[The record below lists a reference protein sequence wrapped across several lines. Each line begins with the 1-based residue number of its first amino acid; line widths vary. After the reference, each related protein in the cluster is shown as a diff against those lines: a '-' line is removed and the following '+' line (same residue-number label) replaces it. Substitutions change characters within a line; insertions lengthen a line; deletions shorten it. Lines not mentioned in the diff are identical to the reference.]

1 MRLWS
6 SIALALLACGATAAV
21 PSAGG
26 PHPWPDAG
34 GRPLEERLAPPEGCG
49 RVPAAPGSFA
59 AWLRRLP
66 LRPGRPPVHLFDGR
80 LKGNQ
85 EAHEAVVAIDVGR
98 RDLQQ
103 CADAVIR
110 LRAEWLWSQG
120 REDAIAFRFT
130 SGDLARWTAWRAGE
144 RPRVEGSR
152 VRWVPGAA
160 TDGSYQSFCRYL
172 DLVFTYAGS
181 ASLARELVPV
191 SEPARVEGGDVF
203 IQGGHP
209 GHAVL
214 VVDVAERGDGRR
226 VFLLAQSY
234 MPAQEIH
241 VLRNPAAGGSPWYAA
256 AGTGELVTPEWVFR
270 TSDLR
275 RFEAPACDGPP

>member
-1 MRLWS
+1 M
-6 SIALALLACGATAAV
+6 
-21 PSAGG
+21 
-26 PHPWPDAG
+26 
-34 GRPLEERLAPPEGCG
+34 
-49 RVPAAPGSFA
+49 
-59 AWLRRLP
+59 
-66 LRPGRPPVHLFDGR
+66 HLFDGR
-80 LKGNQ
+80 LKGTQ

-120 REDAIAFRFT
+120 CEDAIAFRFT
-130 SGDLARWTAWRAGE
+130 RGDLARWTAWRAGE

-160 TDGSYQSFCRYL
+160 TDGSYQSFRRYL

-191 SEPARVEGGDVF
+191 SETARVEGGDVF
-203 IQGGHP
+203 IQGGYP

-214 VVDVAERGDGRR
+214 VVDVAEREDGRR

-241 VLRNPAAGGSPWYAA
+241 VLRNPAHAGSPWYDAA
-256 AGTGELVTPEWVFR
+256 RAGELVTPEWVFR
-270 TSDLR
+270 YSDLR
-275 RFEAPACDGPP
+275 RFGAPACDGPP

>member
-1 MRLWS
+1 MLVLGVTVS
-6 SIALALLACGATAAV
+6 AQ
-21 PSAGG
+21 PAGG
-26 PHPWPDAG
+26 LHPWPDAAG
-34 GRPLEERLAPPEGCG
+34 VPLEERFTPPEGCA
-49 RVPAAPGSFA
+49 RIPAQPGSFA

-103 CADAVIR
+103 CADAMIR
-110 LRAEWLWSQG
+110 LRAEWLWARG
-120 REDAIAFRFT
+120 CEDAIAFRFT
-130 SGDLARWTAWRAGE
+130 SGDLARWATWKAGQ
-144 RPRVEGSR
+144 RPRVDGSQ
-152 VRWVPGAA
+152 VSWVPGSAA
-160 TDGSYQSFCRYL
+160 DGSYAGLRRYL
-172 DLVFTYAGS
+172 DVVFTYAGTV
-181 ASLARELVPV
+181 SLAREVRPV
-191 SEPARVEGGDVF
+191 GDPRSVEGGDVF

-214 VVDVAERGDGRR
+214 VVDMAERGDGHR

-241 VLRNPAAGGSPWYAA
+241 VLRNPTHAGSPWYDVASA
-256 AGTGELVTPEWVFR
+256 GELVTPEWVFQY
-270 TSDLR
+270 SDLR
-275 RFEAPACDGPP
+275 RFEPPACDGPP